1 MKKRQWHHLN
11 YSEDIFFVKISTQQ
25 PVSCHGYLVIKVII
39 TVVQVVMTNPPLV
52 LHMDVMVK
60 LVGLGFLQLH
70 THSKI
75 FVNEDHLQRQGTR
88 L

>member
-1 MKKRQWHHLN
+1 M
-11 YSEDIFFVKISTQQ
+11 STQQ
-25 PVSCHGYLVIKVII
+25 AVNCHGYLVIKVII
-39 TVVQVVMTNPPLV
+39 TVVQVIMTKPPLV

-60 LVGLGFLQLH
+60 LVGLGLLQLH

-75 FVNEDHLQRQGTR
+75 FVNEGHLQRQGKR